1 MDRIADAVRERRGHH
16 AHHHVDL
23 VLVDEFLRHLDAG
36 RGDVRI
42 VTVDEIDRP
51 VRDLSAV
58 LIQVKL
64 GRAAHRVAELR
75 VDTRERQQL
84 PELQLLTGGG
94 AGRCARRYGGR
105 SARGERRSGG
115 GDEELSP
122 RESIGVSALFSE
134 LVLTESAHETPS
146 HHGERRKYGSGQD
159 SRSKSVARPCP
170 TPMHIVAMPYRP
182 LRRSSSRSSVPAR
195 RAPDAAIGWPIAMAP
210 PFGLVRS
217 SGRPSARMHG
227 ITWAAKASFS
237 SIASHSAG
245 AMPVRSTS
253 LRTAGIGP
261 RPM

>member
-134 LVLTESAHETPS
+134 LVLTESAHESPS

-170 TPMHIVAMPYRP
+170 TPMHAHCVARARGAAYRRDARPMPRSDDRSR
-182 LRRSSSRSSVPAR
+182 LRRRSDWCDRPAGRARECMGSPGR
-195 RAPDAAIGWPIAMAP
+195 RT
-210 PFGLVRS
+210 LR
-217 SGRPSARMHG
+217 SAR
-227 ITWAAKASFS
+227 
-237 SIASHSAG
+237 SHH
-245 AMPVRSTS
+245 T
-253 LRTAGIGP
+253 P
-261 RPM
+261 RA